1 MARYRKYA
9 LRLRRFLNPLPSEHN
24 DYISVTCESSQDGE
38 YELGAY
44 LVHIADCRR
53 VVELHFDLSSP
64 TTRKESLWKID
75 ELLDTIATFRTALY
89 KEANA
94 IKKKQ
99 G

>member
-1 MARYRKYA
+1 MARYRRYA

-24 DYISVTCESSQDGE
+24 SYVSVTCESSRDGQ
-38 YELGAY
+38 YEHGMY
-44 LVHIADCRR
+44 LLNIADSRR
-53 VVELHFDLSSP
+53 VLALHFDLSSP
-64 TTRKESLWKID
+64 ASRKESLWKID
-75 ELLDTIATFRTALY
+75 ELLDTLATFRTALY